1 MTHKTNFKEN
11 GIEMPLSQPEVRF
24 SLDELDGL
32 SEFLRSK
39 GCTLLIKG
47 YAGTGKTTLAAE
59 LLRHFGKNGKTAYVS
74 SRVSEAKIQTQL
86 PLFSEINREG
96 DFADVRLGNAS
107 TIIEQV
113 LNYLTQKGSAISL
126 IVLDT
131 WDGLA
136 KEMDERER
144 LKAEKTLIAL
154 ADRSDSRIV
163 FVSEE
168 PGKTTMDYLVDGI
181 VELVRSEEYGRI
193 FREMEIQK
201 LRGTS
206 VRQHKYLYT
215 LAGGRFSHIPPYAEP
230 DLSKARKFE
239 PMQDLDASRR
249 YSFGSKTLDSIFGG
263 IKKGST
269 FTLQYTKDVRYS
281 AIRMVHVPP
290 IINFLSMGRSA
301 LLIPLL
307 GVSVEEITSLIRP
320 FVSEE
325 AFRERFRIATT
336 ETKQGEVVHPPLF
349 AIGHGPVSEEHA
361 KVTRVVEELK
371 SKSVDRNVL
380 VVDCLSFLENLF
392 ASNMEGLL
400 ETLAD
405 RVTKS
410 QRFGDSS
417 LLLLQSDSG
426 ISSRILSMSESYASM
441 FVRDNAVILFGG
453 KPNTEAYA
461 VYHGEN
467 PLLPDFVQIV

>member
-1 MTHKTNFKEN
+1 
-11 GIEMPLSQPEVRF
+11 
-24 SLDELDGL
+24 
-32 SEFLRSK
+32 
-39 GCTLLIKG
+39 
-47 YAGTGKTTLAAE
+47 
-59 LLRHFGKNGKTAYVS
+59 S
-74 SRVSEAKIQTQL
+74 SRLSV
-86 PLFSEINREG
+86 
-96 DFADVRLGNAS
+96 
-107 TIIEQV
+107 
-113 LNYLTQKGSAISL
+113 SL

-154 ADRSDSRIV
+154 ADGSDSRIV

-193 FREMEIQK
+193 FRELEIQK

-230 DLSKARKFE
+230 DLSRARKFD
-239 PMQDLDASRR
+239 PVPDLDGSRR

-263 IKKGST
+263 LRKGGT
-269 FTLQYTKDVRYS
+269 FTLQYTKEVRYS
-281 AIRMVHVPP
+281 AIRMIHLPP
-290 IINFLSMGRSA
+290 IINFLNMGRSV

-307 GVSVEEITSLIRP
+307 GASVEEITSLIRP
-320 FVSEE
+320 LVSEE
-325 AFRERFRIATT
+325 AFRERFRIATM
-336 ETKQGEVVHPPLF
+336 ETKQGEVIHPPLF

-361 KVTRVVEELK
+361 KVTRIVEELK

-392 ASNMEGLL
+392 ASDMEGLV
-400 ETLAD
+400 ETMAD
-405 RVTKS
+405 RVIKS
-410 QRFGDSS
+410 QRFGDSA
-417 LLLLQSDSG
+417 LLILQSDSA

-441 FVRDNAVILFGG
+441 FVRDNAVVLFGE

-461 VYHGEN
+461 IYHDEN
-467 PLLPDFVQIV
+467 PLLPNLVQIV